1 MKITDKQVEELG
13 DLFYSISDKK
23 GHHALTPELC
33 DDLIGEVEKI
43 LSNSSGCSVE
53 PMVICQFYN
62 AKIPDLICATE
73 VVIKINDDRFRNLV
87 KKYLNDDITISDL
100 QNKVK
105 DIALDTLTISDIEI
119 DI

>member
-1 MKITDKQVEELG
+1 MEDRWIQNLLNKIKNTGIPKNYQGYPIENIEN
-13 DLFYSISDKK
+13 
-23 GHHALTPELC
+23 AL
-33 DDLIGEVEKI
+33 K
-43 LSNSSGCSVE
+43 SNSSGCSVE

-73 VVIKINDDRFRNLV
+73 VVIKINDDRLRNLV